1 MSYRCIFAK
10 LVIAAN
16 SIIACELS
24 LLAIGELPCSGL
36 IALVAGSSCATFM
49 CCWLQSNPGAWRG
62 RRRVLS
68 VSQPVVS
75 KTIAGLEDSLGL
87 RLLDRTR
94 QGVEPTA
101 YGRALL
107 ACGTAVF
114 DDLRRGIQEIE
125 FLTDP
130 TRGELRVGGAG
141 PFIEGLIPAVVARI
155 AERYPRIDFRV
166 LESDARTLCRL
177 LQERKLDLA
186 LCRPPKAIDKT
197 DFAGEGLFDD
207 PMTVIAGLESPWSA
221 RRKISLADVLN
232 EPWVLPE
239 SDNVAASLVADSF
252 RIARLKPPKPQVESN
267 SVAVRIRL
275 AETSKFLT
283 IVPASMLRFGAE
295 RLQVKRLPIN
305 IPIASPPA
313 EIITLK
319 NRTPNAVARIFLDE
333 LRNFMRK
340 VKGRT

>member
-1 MSYRCIFAK
+1 MQWTDRIGRRIK
-10 LVIAAN
+10 LRDLHV
-16 SIIACELS
+16 
-24 LLAIGELPCSGL
+24 LLATIESGSM
-36 IALVAGSSCATFM
+36 ARAAKS
-49 CCWLQSNPGAWRG
+49 
-62 RRRVLS
+62 LS

-87 RLLDRTR
+87 RLFDRTR
-94 QGVEPTA
+94 QGIEPTA

-141 PFIEGLIPAVVARI
+141 PFIESLIPAVVARV

-197 DFAGEGLFDD
+197 DFALERLFDET
-207 PMTVIAGLESPWSA
+207 MVVIAGLESPWSA
-221 RRKISLADVLN
+221 RRKINLADLLS

-239 SDNVAASLVADSF
+239 SDNVAASLVADTF
-252 RIARLKPPKPQVESN
+252 RVARFKPPKPQVVSN
-267 SVAVRIRL
+267 SVAVRMRL
-275 AETSKFLT
+275 VETSKFLT
-283 IVPASMLRFGAE
+283 IVPTSMLRFGGE

-305 IPIASPPA
+305 LPIASPPA

-319 NRTPNAVARIFLDE
+319 NRTPNGVARIFLDE
-333 LRNFMRK
+333 LRTFAKISKRSP
-340 VKGRT
+340 G